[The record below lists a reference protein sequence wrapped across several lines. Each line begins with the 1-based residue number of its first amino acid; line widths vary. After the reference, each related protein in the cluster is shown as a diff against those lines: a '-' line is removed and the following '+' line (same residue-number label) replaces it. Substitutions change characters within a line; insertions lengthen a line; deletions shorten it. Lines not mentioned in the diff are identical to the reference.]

1 MHGKSRISTSAN
13 RWPKLQEKT
22 MGKKLIKKKNE
33 EGEKRH
39 KECMRSNLRPPSLV
53 RMSVCPF
60 PQALPYFLIRAPLP
74 RIGPCQGPCRASG
87 QSQKDW
93 QKRPTLSQR
102 CVALR
107 ASGQPGPRSTPP
119 RGSGTDIAAILRK
132 DSTLIGQCIGD
143 LHVLA
148 AATPSPRAL
157 GRIRH
162 SGPGWHAARTGLRR
176 PSSTR
181 VQGLRAHRCRQDR
194 DRGGAARQPPVG
206 LIANGCPGP
215 GAPRGPHTACLG
227 RGTAAGPG
235 RGHSYS
241 LLDKNKMEIFLPRH
255 SLL

>member
-1 MHGKSRISTSAN
+1 MPG
-13 RWPKLQEKT
+13 
-22 MGKKLIKKKNE
+22 
-33 EGEKRH
+33 
-39 KECMRSNLRPPSLV
+39 LRPESKGL
-53 RMSVCPF
+53 
-60 PQALPYFLIRAPLP
+60 AE
-74 RIGPCQGPCRASG
+74 ASHFV
-87 QSQKDW
+87 
-93 QKRPTLSQR
+93 P
-102 CVALR
+102 ALR
-107 ASGQPGPRSTPP
+107 GAACFGAARSPEHAP

-132 DSTLIGQCIGD
+132 DTTLIGQCIGD

-194 DRGGAARQPPVG
+194 DRGGAVREPPVG
-206 LIANGCPGP
+206 MIAGGCPGL

-241 LLDKNKMEIFLPRH
+241 LLDKNKMEIFLPRQ
-255 SLL
+255 SPL